1 MGTKS
6 MTTEIRRNPSPFNS
20 SLETGL
26 RTLVI
31 LEASYPRALALERL
45 VEFDYLVVHTG
56 DAGGPESLHV
66 PLPMRTGE
74 LLVRRGLIESGL
86 ALMMSR
92 GLSQRMVEKTGISYR
107 ATESAGP
114 FLNALSSRYIGNLR
128 ERAAWVEEK
137 FGSATDEQL
146 LDMTRQ
152 LFDKWTTQFQP
163 LERDRGENI

>member
-1 MGTKS
+1 MGTES
-6 MTTEIRRNPSPFNS
+6 ITTEVQRNPSPFNS

-26 RTLVI
+26 RTLVV

-92 GLSQRMVEKTGISYR
+92 GLVQRIVETTGISYQ
-107 ATESAGP
+107 ASESSSP
-114 FLNALSSRYIGNLR
+114 FLSALSSRYIGNLR
-128 ERAAWVEEK
+128 ERAAWVTEK

-146 LDMTRQ
+146 LSMTRQ

-163 LERDRGENI
+163 LEQARGGNV